1 MSAIITNTCPR
12 GGFFDGNENFGGPPY
27 RGFMALLCFAP
38 TMFLFLSAA
47 WWFICY
53 RKQRAETPTPIIQN
67 SNITSSSTQN
77 SNYQTM
83 NDNSPSL
90 PNINSD
96 LTVDDHPIIDD
107 SLYYVSEP
115 SSPITSSTVG
125 PQSSPSPDNNA
136 IMIPAPSSSP
146 LSASLLTTQS
156 PEPSLSNSSFSIEN
170 NNHITEV
177 RNSPISK
184 HTQFLLFCRSLIRPK
199 ALFRS
204 SLVFSCIQ
212 FVITLLTLIYAIV
225 AGEHCCYGGTG
236 ALYAILCLR
245 LSLSYTNIRV
255 GYWQTNSRSNVIS
268 VIDKSC
274 QIGYLIHFVWLAFA
288 FVLVSDDGQCSTGA
302 PIMFNVSLVSI
313 IILLVNYFIFAIF
326 TGLSYIYINH
336 AKSDVM
342 IVLSRT
348 FIKFCLI
355 GWAYGKE
362 LDLNDAITDIEME
375 IACLPCVT
383 YEEMC
388 VREKNK
394 KARRQMY
401 EMEKN
406 NAQLSVKIDSM
417 SSEKNEEKKEEI
429 ETLSCAICLSAYETS
444 DMIRPLPCGH
454 HLHKT
459 CSDAWLK
466 VKSTCP
472 LCVRSVLVQ

>member
-1 MSAIITNTCPR
+1 MSSIIPNTCPR

-38 TMFLFLSAA
+38 TMFLILSAA
-47 WWFICY
+47 WWFICH
-53 RKQRAETPTPIIQN
+53 RKQRAETPAPIIQN
-67 SNITSSSTQN
+67 STITAVSTQN
-77 SNYQTM
+77 LNYQTM
-83 NDNSPSL
+83 NDNSASL
-90 PNINSD
+90 PNNVD
-96 LTVDDHPIIDD
+96 LSVDDHPVIDD
-107 SLYYVSEP
+107 SLYYCSEP
-115 SSPITSSTVG
+115 SSPITSSSVG
-125 PQSSPSPDNNA
+125 PQSSPSPDNP

-156 PEPSLSNSSFSIEN
+156 PQPQSSSSFSIDN
-170 NNHITEV
+170 NNNNNISEV
-177 RNSPISK
+177 RNSPISR

-199 ALFRS
+199 SLFRS
-204 SLVFSCIQ
+204 SMLFSCLQ
-212 FVITLLTLIYAIV
+212 FVITLATLIYAII

-255 GYWQTNSRSNVIS
+255 GYWQTNSRTNTIS

-288 FVLVSDDGQCSTGA
+288 FVLVSDDGQCKVGA
-302 PIMFNVSLVSI
+302 PVMFNVSLVSI
-313 IILLVNYFIFAIF
+313 IILLINYIIFAVF

-383 YEEMC
+383 YDEMM

-394 KARRQMY
+394 KARRQLY
-401 EMEKN
+401 DMEKN
-406 NAQLSVKIDSM
+406 NTPITVKIDNMES
-417 SSEKNEEKKEEI
+417 KNEETKEET

-454 HLHKT
+454 HLHKS
-459 CSDAWLK
+459 CSDSWLK

>member
-1 MSAIITNTCPR
+1 MSEIITNTCPR

-53 RKQRAETPTPIIQN
+53 RKQRAETVAPIIQN
-67 SNITSSSTQN
+67 SNITSPQN

-83 NDNSPSL
+83 NDNTSAL
-90 PNINSD
+90 TNVD

-115 SSPITSSTVG
+115 SSPITSSSVG
-125 PQSSPSPDNNA
+125 PQSSPSPDNNR

-156 PEPSLSNSSFSIEN
+156 PEPSSSSSFSIDN
-170 NNHITEV
+170 NNNNNSVAEI
-177 RNSPISK
+177 RNSAISK
-184 HTQFLLFCRSLIRPK
+184 HTRFLLFCRSLIRPK

-212 FVITLLTLIYAIV
+212 FIITLLTLIYAIV
-225 AGEHCCYGGTG
+225 AGEQCCYGGTG
-236 ALYAILCLR
+236 AMYAILCLR

-255 GYWQTNSRSNVIS
+255 GFWQTNSRTNTIS
-268 VIDKSC
+268 VVDKSC

-288 FVLVSDDGQCSTGA
+288 FVLVSDDGQCQIGA
-302 PIMFNVSLVSI
+302 PVMYNVSLVSI
-313 IILLVNYFIFAIF
+313 IILLINYTIFAIF

-383 YEEMC
+383 YDEMI

-401 EMEKN
+401 DMEKN
-406 NAQLSVKIDSM
+406 GTQLSVKIDNM
-417 SSEKNEEKKEEI
+417 NEASKKEDTEI
-429 ETLSCAICLSAYETS
+429 EALSCAICLSAYESS

-454 HLHKT
+454 HLHKS
-459 CSDAWLK
+459 CSDSWLK